1 MIRVATQ
8 ADLPQVVVVHQAA
21 FKGFLMTELG
31 PRFLRGYY
39 QQVLAYPHHLFLVWQ
54 SAGEAPIEGF
64 VAGFLHPHA
73 FYQQLRARKWS
84 LALGAATHLICHP
97 HRWGRVLA
105 SLRRAQTLAQP
116 CDTGKLTA
124 ELASLAVLPQS
135 QGKGIGKVLTLAFL
149 QAAQDKGAQRVYLT
163 TDALNNDAVNAFY
176 QRLGFRVARQFW
188 HTPQRLMN
196 EYVYDF
202 ADQQVAWKG

>member
-8 ADLPQVVVVHQAA
+8 ADLPQVVAVHQAA

-64 VAGFLHPHA
+64 VAGFLRPHE
-73 FYQQLRARKWS
+73 FYQQLRSRKWS
-84 LALGAATHLICHP
+84 LALGAAAYLIWRP

-105 SLRRAQTLAQP
+105 SVRRAQTLAQP
-116 CDTGKLTA
+116 CDIEKLTA

-135 QGKGIGKVLTLAFL
+135 QGKGIGRALTLAFL
-149 QAAQDKGAQRVYLT
+149 QASHDKGAQQVYLT
-163 TDALNNDAVNAFY
+163 TDSFHNDAVNAFY
-176 QRLGFRVARQFW
+176 QRLGFRLARQFW

-202 ADQQVAWKG
+202 ADQQGACKG